1 MKSNILAKVALFLVL
16 CVLWACGGGGGT
28 PTDGP
33 VGPVTSVRLEA
44 VLQPSGSII
53 DPTNIFASEQVKFR
67 LTGIDEGTVGNPRV
81 VIPNTTWTMTGSPAG
96 TLQSNGTFQANA
108 TGSLAVGTVTTF
120 YDGFNYS
127 SGVKVVTPQAILRGV
142 GRLQNGFPT
151 RGVIIKCLNA
161 AGTVVGQGAVAADG
175 TIRLS
180 TATTA
185 VKFTADFSSIDPG
198 AVFYVRQFAY
208 NGLDYATSVPGC
220 TAPTPSLTTGVTT
233 PFATDLVF
241 YSSSG
246 GFPPPPPNGC
256 G

>member
-1 MKSNILAKVALFLVL
+1 M
-16 CVLWACGGGGGT
+16 
-28 PTDGP
+28 
-33 VGPVTSVRLEA
+33 
-44 VLQPSGSII
+44 I
-53 DPTNIFASEQVKFR
+53 DSTNIFASELVQFR
-67 LTGIDEGTVGNPRV
+67 LTGIDEGTIGNPRV

-96 TLQSNGTFQANA
+96 TLQSNGLFQANA
-108 TGSLAVGTVTTF
+108 TGSLAVGTIRST
-120 YDGFNYS
+120 YDGFTYS
-127 SGVKVVTPQAILRGV
+127 AGVKVLTPQAILTGV

-161 AGTVVGQGAVAADG
+161 AGTVVGQGVVAADG

-180 TATTA
+180 TSTAA
-185 VKFTADFSSIDPG
+185 VKFTADFSSVDPA

-208 NGLDYATSVPGC
+208 NGFDYATSVPGC
-220 TAPTPSLTTGVTT
+220 TAPTPALTNGSTTSLASDV
-233 PFATDLVF
+233 VF